1 MAGLFT
7 LGRMASPAVP
17 APAPTEI
24 WYTRGPVPTA
34 SGLAVDLGHLDHEF
48 GPDGITVSSLRS
60 APTRAIREAHY
71 DHSMPALFR
80 EGGNVPAL
88 WARAVG
94 ADTRLLALTWVEE
107 RQLVLVRPGEGITG
121 AAGLRGKRLALP
133 GHGRGRVDA
142 GRAMALRGLL
152 AVLETAGLT
161 PDDVAFVEVGTVTGD
176 LTRRTGPGPDTYAAE
191 LRALR
196 AGDVDAIYAKGAP
209 GVELATAHG
218 LAIAADLS
226 ELPGPRSRVN
236 AGTPRT
242 LTVSGPL
249 LRDRPDVVT
258 RYVTRLLRAAAWAP
272 ANGHEVDAIVATET
286 GSTVPAVR
294 AAYGPGLYESLRP
307 RVTDDLLRALADQ
320 RDFLRAHGFLP
331 GTVDIESWLDTGPL
345 RAAQDRLGARTED
358 RPAHADHVPAG
369 RVTDRVSLLVGGSDR
384 RGRRRRR

>member
-1 MAGLFT
+1 
-7 LGRMASPAVP
+7 MASPAVP
-17 APAPTEI
+17 APSLAEI

-71 DHSMPALFR
+71 DHTLPALFR

-88 WARAVG
+88 WARANG

-121 AAGLRGKRLALP
+121 PAGLRGKRLALP
-133 GHGRGRVDA
+133 GHRGGRVDS

-152 AVLETAGLT
+152 SVLDVAGLT
-161 PDDVAFVEVGTVTGD
+161 PDDVAFVDIGTVTGD
-176 LTRRTGPGPDTYAAE
+176 LTRRTGPGPDAYTAE

-196 AGDVDAIYAKGAP
+196 TGDVDAIYAKGAP

-218 LAIAADLS
+218 LAVAADLAGLS
-226 ELPGPRSRVN
+226 GPRSRVN
-236 AGTPRT
+236 DGTPRT

-249 LRDRPDVVT
+249 LRDHPDVVT
-258 RYVTRLLRAAAWAP
+258 RYVTRLLRAAMWAP
-272 ANGHEVDAIVATET
+272 ANSQEVDAIVATET

-307 RVTDDLLRALADQ
+307 RITGDLVRALADQ

-331 GTVDIESWLDTGPL
+331 GDVDIGAWLEEGPL
-345 RAAQDRLGARTED
+345 RAALKRVARS
-358 RPAHADHVPAG
+358 AY
-369 RVTDRVSLLVGGSDR
+369 R
-384 RGRRRRR
+384 R